1 MQTINIMTEAKRDA
15 IALTRYV
22 FVAVM
27 LAALVLSLMINVF
40 FV

>member
-1 MQTINIMTEAKRDA
+1 MQANKIMTEAKRDE
-15 IALTRYV
+15 IARARYG

-27 LAALVLSLMINVF
+27 LAASVLSLVIDVF